1 MSIRKD
7 KVVPFLRAGALFR
20 CAAICSLFMCELKPQ
35 FLFFETTQSCKFVLP
50 YFDYKRQVYCVG
62 QANNHDW
69 YFWEVGKDF
78 PFASAFWLD
87 ASSSRKCRPLARN
100 NNMAASE
107 GDHRVQKSP
116 AAAQRP
122 PHLRALE
129 VFTTRVQCFAA
140 VFLVVSL
147 TFYRVFHPRAWLS
160 LRACQD
166 DPLAFEGAQFRCPQP
181 IAMEV
186 QVKETCSW

>member
-78 PFASAFWLD
+78 PFASAF
-87 ASSSRKCRPLARN
+87 
-100 NNMAASE
+100 
-107 GDHRVQKSP
+107 
-116 AAAQRP
+116 
-122 PHLRALE
+122 
-129 VFTTRVQCFAA
+129 
-140 VFLVVSL
+140 
-147 TFYRVFHPRAWLS
+147 
-160 LRACQD
+160 
-166 DPLAFEGAQFRCPQP
+166 
-181 IAMEV
+181 
-186 QVKETCSW
+186 